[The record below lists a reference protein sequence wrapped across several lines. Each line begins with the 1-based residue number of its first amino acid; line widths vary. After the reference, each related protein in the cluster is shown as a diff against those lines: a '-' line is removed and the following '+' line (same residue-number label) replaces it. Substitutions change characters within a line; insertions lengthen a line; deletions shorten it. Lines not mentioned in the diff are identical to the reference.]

1 MYCDIIHQ
9 MKQHDIYK
17 PNSFNTGCAFS
28 FKIIDQ
34 DKEGN
39 KTKPSL
45 LVQSI
50 KQASWN
56 EKTRN
61 GSFSANAKN
70 PEKNIYFKLNENEVG
85 AMLYAIE
92 NYTEFSAFHTYN
104 DDKTIISFKPYTKKD
119 GKNAFS
125 LSVVKNST
133 LKFGMGIELGEA
145 RTLKALFDLFLFK
158 LFNY

>member
-1 MYCDIIHQ
+1 MI
-9 MKQHDIYK
+9 QHDIYK
-17 PNSFNTGCAFS
+17 PNSFNSGCAFS
-28 FKIIDQ
+28 FKIVEQ
-34 DKEGN
+34 DKDGN
-39 KTKPSL
+39 KVKPNL

-56 EKTRN
+56 EKTRS
-61 GSFSANAKN
+61 GSFSANAKD

-85 AMLYAIE
+85 GMLYAIE
-92 NYTEFSAFHTYN
+92 NYGEFSAFHSYN
-104 DDKTIISFKPYTKKD
+104 EDKTTISFKPYLKKN
-119 GKNAFS
+119 GEKAFS

-158 LFNY
+158 LFNF